1 MGFFEGIR
9 AKPSFL
15 GEDIDPTKGERM
27 MKKNKVKA
35 LVSISMLS
43 SIAYI
48 LMLVNFPIPP
58 FPTFLKIDF
67 SDLPALIGALIFGP
81 LAGILVELIKNVLD
95 YFMTGSETGVPVGHF
110 ANFVSGLLFIL
121 PTYYIYN
128 KLKTKKGM
136 TVALVIG
143 TCLMSVIMS
152 VLNYFVLLP
161 AYTFFLNMPVMSGP
175 EIRQYIVAGILPFNL
190 VKGVAMSIV
199 FMLLFTKM
207 GTWLNK
213 QASYN

>member
-1 MGFFEGIR
+1 
-9 AKPSFL
+9 
-15 GEDIDPTKGERM
+15 

-35 LVSISMLS
+35 LVSIAMLS

-48 LMLVNFPIPP
+48 LMLMNFPIPP

-67 SDLPALIGALIFGP
+67 SDLPALMGALIFGP
-81 LAGILVELIKNVLD
+81 MAGILIELIKNVLD

-190 VKGVAMSIV
+190 VKGDSHVNCVYASLFENGNVAEQTS
-199 FMLLFTKM
+199 FL
-207 GTWLNK
+207 
-213 QASYN
+213 

>member
-1 MGFFEGIR
+1 
-9 AKPSFL
+9 
-15 GEDIDPTKGERM
+15 M

-48 LMLVNFPIPP
+48 LMLANFPIPP

-152 VLNYFVLLP
+152 VLNYFILLP

-199 FMLLFTKM
+199 FMLLFAKM

>member
-1 MGFFEGIR
+1 
-9 AKPSFL
+9 
-15 GEDIDPTKGERM
+15 M

-136 TVALVIG
+136 TVALVVG

-175 EIRQYIVAGILPFNL
+175 EIGQYIVAGILPFNL

-199 FMLLFTKM
+199 FMLLFAKM

>member
-1 MGFFEGIR
+1 
-9 AKPSFL
+9 
-15 GEDIDPTKGERM
+15 
-27 MKKNKVKA
+27 MKKNKVKV
-35 LVSISMLS
+35 LVSIAMLS

-67 SDLPALIGALIFGP
+67 SDLPALMGALIFGP
-81 LAGILVELIKNVLD
+81 VAGILVELIKNVLD

-128 KLKTKKGM
+128 KLKTKRGM

-190 VKGVAMSIV
+190 VKGIAMSIV
-199 FMLLFTKM
+199 FMLLFSKM